1 MKKES
6 VKLTAEIVVFG
17 AVLLWLI
24 LTILG
29 FSPNYGKYP

>member
-1 MKKES
+1 MKKETL
-6 VKLTAEIVVFG
+6 KLAVEIAVFG

-24 LTILG
+24 LTVLG